1 MEQIRNLIDLQIK
14 LKPIQKAFYD
24 AWSKTFINGIDNNK
38 ETYEQNKKTILEIYM
53 ILKVFL
59 NKNQDIISKIPL
71 NEVKKIA
78 NDILEKEII
87 LEQPLVDYYYQSSSC
102 FILIPYLIQIL
113 YQSYH
118 LNKPTYKIMC
128 KFIIRNNLALFKEWD
143 LIERQ
148 TLEIIRLKTNL
159 IEDNNK
165 VINLFSCK
173 QRELQHNRFVKLFNN
188 FILVYWTKQ
197 EVKYIETIR
206 FLMYFIWIPIIFIAL
221 LILILGLYFGL
232 GNSESLKSSTQFLLD
247 LFIIN

>member
-1 MEQIRNLIDLQIK
+1 MQQIRNLIDLQIK

-38 ETYEQNKKTILEIYM
+38 ETHEQNKKIILEIYM

-59 NKNQDIISKIPL
+59 NKNRDIISKIPL
-71 NEVKKIA
+71 NQVKKIA

-118 LNKPTYKIMC
+118 LNKPIYKIMC

-148 TLEIIRLKTNL
+148 TLEIIKLKTNL

-165 VINLFSCK
+165 AINLFSCE

-188 FILVYWTKQ
+188 FILVYWTKR
-197 EVKYIETIR
+197 EVKYIEAIR
-206 FLMYFIWIPIIFIAL
+206 FLMYFIWIPIIFIVL

-232 GNSESLKSSTQFLLD
+232 SNSESLKSSTQFLLD

>member
-38 ETYEQNKKTILEIYM
+38 ETHKQNKKIILEIYM

-59 NKNQDIISKIPL
+59 NKNRDIISKIPL
-71 NEVKKIA
+71 NQVKKIA

-118 LNKPTYKIMC
+118 LNKPIYKIMC

-148 TLEIIRLKTNL
+148 TLEIIKLKTNL

-165 VINLFSCK
+165 AINLFSCE

-188 FILVYWTKQ
+188 FILVYWTKR
-197 EVKYIETIR
+197 EVKYIEAIR
-206 FLMYFIWIPIIFIAL
+206 FLMYFIWIPIIFIVL

-232 GNSESLKSSTQFLLD
+232 SNSESLKSSTQFLLD